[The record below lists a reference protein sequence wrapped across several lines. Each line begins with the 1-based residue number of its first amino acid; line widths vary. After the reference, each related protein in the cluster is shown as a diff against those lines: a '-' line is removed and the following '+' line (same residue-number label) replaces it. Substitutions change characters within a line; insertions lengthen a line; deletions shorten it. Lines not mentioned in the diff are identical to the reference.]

1 MSTTVPL
8 PAPSTA
14 SVALHALVADYAR
27 AVRAEL
33 DDLPADTVDDLT
45 DGLEA
50 DLLDALADTPVGFSR
65 PDGGPRP
72 GADRADTVVA
82 PSAGGTAD
90 SGAPGAGAAP
100 SSDVPFTATT
110 LATRFGT
117 PAAYAAELRSSAGL
131 RPRVVAQGAATRRS
145 MGAAWAET
153 RAGWAQQWR
162 ELKDAP
168 GWKPVFEF
176 LEVLRPAW
184 WVGRAWVLVTA
195 LLWTQR
201 PVALLPE
208 NLLGWVLL
216 LAAVVCSVQWGRG
229 AWRLP
234 HRWDWVGRLMGTT
247 AVVLLVPT
255 FATAYSEGG
264 ASSSDG
270 ASSYAQ
276 GARDATPT
284 DGVFVD
290 GQRVDDLFVYGPD
303 GTLVDGARVYDGAG
317 RPVLTADP
325 SELGSLHDDVA
336 QPWLAVPSYDR
347 SGRQVWNAYPLER
360 AQVAL
365 DEYGNAQYDDQ
376 GMPTAEPGVAPTAPV
391 APFDQMSPLVSRG
404 TAPDAAVEPGDR
416 TAPSPAPSDTA
427 SPAPSSGTHPTPKPT
442 TPTPTK

>member
-1 MSTTVPL
+1 MSTTAPVPT
-8 PAPSTA
+8 PSPT
-14 SVALHALVADYAR
+14 VALHALVAQYADG
-27 AVRAEL
+27 VRREL
-33 DDLPADTVDDLT
+33 DDLPVDTVDDLT

-50 DLLDALADTPVGFSR
+50 DLLDALADTPAVPSGPDDVRR
-65 PDGGPRP
+65 PH
-72 GADRADTVVA
+72 ADLADTVVT
-82 PSAGGTAD
+82 PPTGGTAAV
-90 SGAPGAGAAP
+90 GAASAGPAP
-100 SSDVPFTATT
+100 SSDAPLTAAT
-110 LATRFGT
+110 LTARFGS

-131 RPRVVAQGAATRRS
+131 RPRVAAQGAATRGGV
-145 MGAAWAET
+145 GAAWTEA
-153 RAGWAQQWR
+153 RAGWARQWR

-195 LLWTQR
+195 LLRTQR

-234 HRWDWVGRLMGTT
+234 HRWDWVGRLVGAT

-255 FATAYSEGG
+255 FATAYSEG
-264 ASSSDG
+264 STSPYDD
-270 ASSYAQ
+270 ASSYEQ
-276 GARDATPT
+276 GVRDATPT

-317 RPVLTADP
+317 RAVLTADP
-325 SELGSLHDDVA
+325 SELGSLHDDET
-336 QPWLAVPSYDR
+336 QPWLAVPSLDR

-365 DEYGNAQYDDQ
+365 DQYGNPEYDDQ
-376 GMPTAEPGVAPTAPV
+376 GMPTAKPGVAPTAPV
-391 APFDQMSPLVSRG
+391 APFDQVSPLASRG
-404 TAPDAAVEPGDR
+404 AAPDAAGDPADG
-416 TAPSPAPSDTA
+416 TAPSPAPSDGA
-427 SPAPSSGTHPTPKPT
+427 SPAPSSGTHPTTKPA
-442 TPTPTK
+442 K